1 MINNGQ
7 RYKKS
12 VIATTLRLGKISIFV
27 GKGNLKLINHM
38 KRFAL
43 LALSLIATL
52 ASVTAQTFEEYF
64 IDKTLRIDYTFS
76 GNSTE
81 QYVALR
87 ELSST
92 EHWWGRRVNL
102 SDVPLEG
109 NGDLTLYD
117 ATTGA
122 VIYKTSFSSL
132 FQEWITTP
140 EAATLSKSF
149 EFTLLVPMPQNSV
162 IAELV
167 LRDNTGKESKLRH
180 TISPEDRLIRDR
192 SKQRALPYEY
202 LHKGGDSKDAIDV
215 VILAEGYT
223 AEEMDVF
230 MKDAQITTDEILSY
244 EPFKS
249 HKKKFNFIAISSSSI
264 DSNVSVP
271 QDGQWRETAVGSNF
285 LTFYMNRYL
294 TSGNVYA
301 MYDLATN
308 IPCEHFI
315 ILANTDTYGGGGIYN
330 SYTLTTAHHRD
341 FRPVVVHEFGHSF
354 GGLGDEYF
362 YDNADNNDEMHSLQH
377 EPWEPNITT
386 LVDFE
391 SKWADMVE
399 KGIEI
404 PTQVTEKRTKNYTVG
419 VYEGGGYRSKGIY
432 RPTDVCRMRNNTAE
446 RFCPVCE
453 RAIERVILH
462 QTVEQK

>member
-1 MINNGQ
+1 MRHLLI
-7 RYKKS
+7 
-12 VIATTLRLGKISIFV
+12 IAAM
-27 GKGNLKLINHM
+27 LIGLNS
-38 KRFAL
+38 A
-43 LALSLIATL
+43 
-52 ASVTAQTFEEYF
+52 TAQHFDDYF
-64 IDKTLRIDYTFS
+64 ADQTLRIDYTFI
-76 GNSTE
+76 GNSHE
-81 QYVALR
+81 QHVALR
-87 ELSST
+87 EMSK
-92 EHWWGRRVNL
+92 HDNWWGRRVNL
-102 SDVPLEG
+102 DEVPLEG

-117 ATTGA
+117 AESNK

-132 FQEWITTP
+132 FQEWITTE
-140 EAATLSKSF
+140 EAYRVTKSF
-149 EFTLLVPMPQNSV
+149 EFTILVPMPSKST
-162 IAELV
+162 IAEVV
-167 LRDNTGKESKLRH
+167 LRDNTGKESHFQH
-180 TISPEDRLIRDR
+180 TITPDDVLIHDR
-192 SKQRALPYEY
+192 SAQQPLPYTY
-202 LHKGGDSKDAIDV
+202 MHKGGDSKECIDV

-223 AEEMDVF
+223 AEEMELF
-230 MKDAQITTDEILSY
+230 MEDARITTDEILSY
-244 EPFKS
+244 EPFNS
-249 HKKKFNFIAISSSSI
+249 HREKFNFIAIASPSK

-271 QDGQWRETAVGSNF
+271 QDGAWRETAVGSNF
-285 LTFYMNRYL
+285 MTFYMERYL

-330 SYTLTTAHHRD
+330 SYTLTTAHHKD

-362 YDNADNNDEMHSLQH
+362 YLTVDNNDEMHSLSH

-386 LVDFE
+386 LVDFD

-404 PTQVTEKRTKNYTVG
+404 PTKVTEERSKNYTVG
-419 VYEGGGYRSKGIY
+419 VYEGGGYRAKGIY
-432 RPTDVCRMRNNTAE
+432 RPVDVCRMRNNTAE

-462 QTVEQK
+462 QTVEE

>member
-1 MINNGQ
+1 
-7 RYKKS
+7 
-12 VIATTLRLGKISIFV
+12 
-27 GKGNLKLINHM
+27 M
-38 KRFAL
+38 KRL
-43 LALSLIATL
+43 LLSAVAMFVALSSL
-52 ASVTAQTFEEYF
+52 SAQTFDNYF
-64 IDKTLRIDYTFS
+64 TDNTLRIDYTFA
-76 GNSTE
+76 GNSSE
-81 QYVALR
+81 QYIALR

-92 EHWWGRRVNL
+92 EGWYGRRVNL
-102 SDVPLEG
+102 SEVPLKG

-117 ATTGA
+117 KATNEI
-122 VIYKTSFSSL
+122 IYKTSFSSL

-140 EAATLSKSF
+140 EASTISKSF
-149 EFTLLVPMPQNSV
+149 EFTLLVPMPKSDIV
-162 IAELV
+162 AELV
-167 LRDNTGKESKLRH
+167 LRDNTDKESKLRH

-192 SKQRALPYEY
+192 SKQHTLPYEY
-202 LHKGGDSKDAIDV
+202 LHKGGDSKEAIDV

-223 AEEMDVF
+223 SEEMELF

-249 HKKKFNFIAISSSSI
+249 HKEKFNFIAVLNPSI

-271 QDGQWRETAVGSNF
+271 QDGEWRQTAVGSNF
-285 LTFYMNRYL
+285 LTFYMDRYL

-362 YDNADNNDEMHSLQH
+362 YLTVDNNDEMHSLQH

-386 LVDFE
+386 LVDFD
-391 SKWADMVE
+391 SKWADMVD
-399 KGIEI
+399 KKIEI

-419 VYEGGGYRSKGIY
+419 VYEGGGYRAKGIY

-453 RAIERVILH
+453 RAITKVILH
-462 QTVEQK
+462 QTEEQK